1 LFYTNDIEN
10 LTPTISAGWVQRF
23 RNRYM
28 YIIDPEG
35 ARNQEMSNEELGTG
49 GENDLD
55 LGGGT
60 LNNPSGPNNL
70 IVPTLNDALLQ
81 NTLVPNQASG
91 MRMNNNSHQ
100 LQIGED
106 GTII

>member
-1 LFYTNDIEN
+1 MIT
-10 LTPTISAGWVQRF
+10 AGWVQRF

-35 ARNQEMSNEELGTG
+35 ARNQEMSNEELGTAG

-55 LGGGT
+55 LGGGGGNT
-60 LNNPSGPNNL
+60 LNNPSASGPNNL

-91 MRMNNNSHQ
+91 MRMNGSHQ

-106 GTII
+106 GAII